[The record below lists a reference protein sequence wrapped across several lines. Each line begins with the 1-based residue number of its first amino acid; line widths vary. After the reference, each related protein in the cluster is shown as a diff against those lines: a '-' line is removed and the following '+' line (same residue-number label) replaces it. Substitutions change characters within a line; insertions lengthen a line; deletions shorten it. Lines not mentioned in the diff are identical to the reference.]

1 LTTGAGILKD
11 IESHDLQD
19 YLPTAHSDNQ
29 IFLLFIERK
38 PMSLFKTASETAA
51 GNAPPA
57 EHPTEEQLRS
67 LLANYEDAMAQAIED
82 SENEENPDLHQLISL
97 DAIKYAMAAQ
107 VLHNKLT
114 RK

>member
-1 LTTGAGILKD
+1 
-11 IESHDLQD
+11 
-19 YLPTAHSDNQ
+19 
-29 IFLLFIERK
+29 
-38 PMSLFKTASETAA
+38 MSLFKTASETAA
-51 GNAPPA
+51 GNVSPSGQ
-57 EHPTEEQLRS
+57 PTEEQLRG

-107 VLHNKLT
+107 VLHNKLI

>member
-1 LTTGAGILKD
+1 
-11 IESHDLQD
+11 
-19 YLPTAHSDNQ
+19 
-29 IFLLFIERK
+29 
-38 PMSLFKTASETAA
+38 MSLFKIASETTA
-51 GNAPPA
+51 GNVSPA
-57 EHPTEEQLRS
+57 GYPTEEQLRS

-82 SENEENPDLHQLISL
+82 SENEESPDQHQLISL